1 MRRFP
6 LLRQAARLFLSHC
19 ISAKNL
25 MPLTAPACRKCAI
38 FSPRRAGA
46 FWQMCRKRPSGRFG
60 CADLTA
66 LAKRLHLVGS
76 AAGLRLLAG
85 ADVPPLRSSSPLP
98 YNASTTTRR
107 WHGSVA
113 GGRRHGHRHAHFYP
127 ARRPVLT
134 RNFCAR
140 APQLCRRR
148 ACRCTALS
156 PATPCCAGRCTRVCP
171 RWKPTAP
178 LPPRWPLR
186 TWR

>member
-25 MPLTAPACRKCAI
+25 MPLTAPVCRKCAI
-38 FSPRRAGA
+38 FWRRRAGA
-46 FWQMCRKRPSGRFG
+46 FWRMCRKRPSGS
-60 CADLTA
+60 
-66 LAKRLHLVGS
+66 S
-76 AAGLRLLAG
+76 AAPTCLRWQSGCTCGVCGWTTASRWSRC
-85 ADVPPLRSSSPLP
+85 APLRSSCPLP
-98 YNASTTTRR
+98 STPPPPPRR
-107 WHGSVA
+107 WRGSWRQA
-113 GGRRHGHRHAHFYP
+113 AARSSPCTTSTP

-140 APQLCRRR
+140 APQLCRQR

-156 PATPCCAGRCTRVCP
+156 PATPCCAARCTRVCP

-178 LPPRWPLR
+178 LPPRRPLR